1 MRAPSRDSETTMMRL
16 ALCTAAAAAALAGW
30 PVAAQEHQTP
40 HGVSAPQTPTPSTP
54 GGTASNALES
64 SGPTSPGTLAPPP
77 SAPSPPAAAAPPSA
91 SVDVPPGATE
101 NGRYAFYRVRES
113 FMRLDT
119 RTGQVSQCGWS
130 ATGWAC
136 QAVPNERTA
145 LESEIARLQSE
156 NAALKKE
163 LFARGMALPNGVK
176 SDPPL
181 ARAPDAKPDAKGPT
195 EAELDRVLGFMEK
208 VWRRLV
214 EMMAELQR
222 DIQRKG

>member
-1 MRAPSRDSETTMMRL
+1 
-16 ALCTAAAAAALAGW
+16 
-30 PVAAQEHQTP
+30 V
-40 HGVSAPQTPTPSTP
+40 
-54 GGTASNALES
+54 
-64 SGPTSPGTLAPPP
+64 
-77 SAPSPPAAAAPPSA
+77 PSPPASA
-91 SVDVPPGATE
+91 DVPSGATE